1 MIRDANERRSALRIC
16 LVATGLAK
24 GAATN
29 RWMVRF
35 RWRVPYLSSVLSHS
49 RNSLELSVAN
59 CGGTK
64 GG

>member
-29 RWMVRF
+29 PVDGA
-35 RWRVPYLSSVLSHS
+35 VQ
-49 RNSLELSVAN
+49 VA
-59 CGGTK
+59 GAILKLGPFA
-64 GG
+64 